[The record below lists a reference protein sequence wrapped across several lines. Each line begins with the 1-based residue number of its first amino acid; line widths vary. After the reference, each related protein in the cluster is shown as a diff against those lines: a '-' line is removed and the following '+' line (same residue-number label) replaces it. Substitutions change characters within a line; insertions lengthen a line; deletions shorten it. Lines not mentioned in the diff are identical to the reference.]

1 MTNINQLIIPM
12 SSSGHCIRALTAELL
27 GRESKDVPHWLFTA
41 AKEGNLHEKA
51 IKDDLRAKGEI
62 IEESVGE
69 CQECK
74 KRFGTG
80 RQGIH
85 VEIDL
90 GIILMIGHMDGLHRY
105 NTDELYPRKL
115 ECKSMS
121 QYEFQRWMKDR
132 FGEFPHYADQLTCYG
147 EATHIHESL
156 YIVKNRNNGYQD
168 VQLLKEDP
176 HDWNELKSRLL
187 YVAECV
193 ASNKLPEVDY
203 NPNSIYCNR
212 CLFTSLCLPEPK
224 EYSQAT
230 IELLQL
236 ALDKKAKSIELEKQ
250 SSSLKYEA
258 EQVIKDH
265 LKAIGQNK
273 LKFSG
278 WFISLTQGVTTTI
291 YPKVNLL
298 KLLTEEQLKEVANVS
313 NPFDRLY
320 MKNLNSED

>member
-1 MTNINQLIIPM
+1 MTNQLIIPM

-27 GRESKDVPHWLFTA
+27 GKESKDIPHWLSTA

-62 IEESVGE
+62 IEESIGE

-90 GIILMIGHMDGLHRY
+90 GTILMIGHMDGLHRY
-105 NTDELYPRKL
+105 NTDEFCPRKL

-132 FGEFPHYADQLTCYG
+132 FVAFPHYGDQLTCYG
-147 EATHIHESL
+147 EATHISESL
-156 YIVKNRNNGYQD
+156 YIVKNRNNGYCD
-168 VQLLKEDP
+168 IQLLKEDP
-176 HDWNELKSRLL
+176 HDFQEIKSRLL

-193 ASNKLPEVDY
+193 ENNKLPDVDY
-203 NPNSIYCNR
+203 NPESIYCNR
-212 CLFTSLCLPEPK
+212 CLFTGLCLPEPK
-224 EYSQAT
+224 EYSSAT
-230 IELLQL
+230 IELLQS

-250 SSSLKYEA
+250 ATSLKYEA

-278 WFISLTQGVTTTI
+278 WSISMTPNQTVTT
-291 YPKVNLL
+291 YPKANLL
-298 KLLTEEQLKEVANVS
+298 RILSEEQLKEVANVS

-320 MKNLNSED
+320 MKNLNIED